1 MAEGIIGGIL
11 GDEDEKPEIEAP
23 EALGTGEAFAAAVA
37 AIASR
42 QDPQVARDT
51 SAFLRDQSDLLRVQ
65 KRHLEAEHA
74 LRLTHLRGQT
84 RESKLR
90 RAGMRLRFGFQISL
104 ALLTATVALGAVM
117 LLWDAVT
124 AHRVTIAAFE
134 VSPALAT
141 RDLNGRIVASAVLD
155 ELVSLQ
161 AATRS
166 STEKTQLSSGWD
178 GEIRLEV
185 PEAGLS
191 IGELSHFLRNQ
202 FGHDVRI
209 EGDLVSMPAG
219 GVVLSVRGTGIVP
232 KQFIQPDGDPYAAAR
247 VAAEYIYGQ
256 VRPAL
261 WVAYLGTKF
270 RNREAMEFA
279 KAALGRT
286 TGRERA
292 RLLDVWSV
300 AQANETGDFEASVD
314 LLREGLRVDPNDWGS
329 HEDMIEFLRA
339 SGREEEA
346 WRAGEMLRSLA
357 GGRPGLAP
365 EVRYNVWDQMTWNLG
380 ELLRAHQADLD
391 TTAGAGTDFGP
402 TWVFTP
408 MAEALL
414 HDPAAAEYALAKVP
428 IDGDAVEDRFARHWA
443 RALIA
448 DERGDSA
455 TAAREWQN
463 VPAGYR
469 VPFLLSM
476 APTAPCYAAVALERT
491 GQHAAADAA
500 LAIPGERRYVD
511 CLRFRA
517 DIIDGR
523 GDWVGAQRTYA
534 DSVAIAPDL
543 PAGLYAWGMALVKHG
558 DLEGGATK
566 FRDANQ
572 RGPHWA
578 DPLKSWGDVLVK
590 QGKPKD
596 ALAKYDEALKYAPNW
611 KQLHE
616 ARDAVAKQKT

>member
-11 GDEDEKPEIEAP
+11 GEEDEKPESEAP
-23 EALGTGEAFAAAVA
+23 EALAAAEAFAAAVA

-51 SAFLRDQSDLLRVQ
+51 SAFLRDQSELLRVQ

-74 LRLTHLRGQT
+74 LRLTQLRGQT
-84 RESKLR
+84 REGELR
-90 RAGMRLRFGFQISL
+90 RAGMRLRFGFQTFLGLVTTTI
-104 ALLTATVALGAVM
+104 AVGAVM

-124 AHRVTIAAFE
+124 ARKVTISAFE

-166 STEKTQLSSGWD
+166 STEKSELRSGWD

-185 PEAGLS
+185 PETGLS
-191 IGELSHFLRNQ
+191 VGEISHFLRSQ
-202 FGHDVRI
+202 FGHDVSI

-219 GVVLSVRGTGIVP
+219 GVALSVRGTGLVP
-232 KQFIQPDGDPYAAAR
+232 KRFIQPDGDPHAAAR
-247 VAAEYIYGQ
+247 AAAEYIYGQ

-261 WVAYLGTKF
+261 WVAYLGTQF

-286 TGRERA
+286 TGPDRA
-292 RLLDVWSV
+292 RLLDVWAG
-300 AQANETGDFEASVD
+300 AQINETGDFESSFE
-314 LLREGLRVDPNDWGS
+314 LLREALRANPNDWGS
-329 HEDMIEFLRA
+329 HEDVIEFTRA

-346 WRAGEMLRSLA
+346 WRAGETLRSLA
-357 GGRPGLAP
+357 GGRPGRAP
-365 EVRYNVWDQMTWNLG
+365 EIRYSVWDQMTWNLG
-380 ELLRAHQADLD
+380 DLLRAFRADFD
-391 TTAGAGTDFGP
+391 ATAGAGTDFGP
-402 TWVFTP
+402 TWVFIP

-414 HDPAAAEYALAKVP
+414 HDPAAAEHALSLVP
-428 IDGDAVEDRFARHWA
+428 ANGDEVGEQFARHWA

-448 DERGDSA
+448 DERGNA
-455 TAAREWQN
+455 EIAAREWQN
-463 VPAGYR
+463 ALADYH
-469 VPFLLSM
+469 VPFNHIM

-500 LAIPGERRYVD
+500 LALPGERRYVD

-517 DIIDGR
+517 DITDGR
-523 GDWVGAQRTYA
+523 GDWAGAQRMYA
-534 DSVAIAPDL
+534 ESVAIAPDL
-543 PAGLYAWGMALVKHG
+543 PAGRYSWGLALVRHG
-558 DLEGGATK
+558 DLEGAAAK
-566 FRDANQ
+566 FRDANEK
-572 RGPHWA
+572 GPHWA

-590 QGKPKD
+590 LGKPND
-596 ALAKYDEALKYAPNW
+596 ALAKYYEALKYAPNW

-616 ARDAVAKQKT
+616 ARDAVAKQTT